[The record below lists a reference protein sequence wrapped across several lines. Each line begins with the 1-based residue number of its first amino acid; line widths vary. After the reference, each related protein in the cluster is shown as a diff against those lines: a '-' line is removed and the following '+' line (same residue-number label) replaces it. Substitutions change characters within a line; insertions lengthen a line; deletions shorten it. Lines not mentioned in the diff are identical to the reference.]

1 MLTIGFINL
10 CECVTAYTYK
20 NVKGKGKGH
29 VYILVP
35 GYTQKRF
42 CNITVVFGGCL
53 VAQNT
58 VAEIWS
64 NAW

>member
-1 MLTIGFINL
+1 MEHIPAQI
-10 CECVTAYTYK
+10 
-20 NVKGKGKGH
+20 
-29 VYILVP
+29 VYQPL
-35 GYTQKRF
+35 YTQKIF

-53 VAQNT
+53 VAQNI

>member
-1 MLTIGFINL
+1 MLYHHTLRKDF
-10 CECVTAYTYK
+10 V
-20 NVKGKGKGH
+20 
-29 VYILVP
+29 IL
-35 GYTQKRF
+35 G
-42 CNITVVFGGCL
+42 CIGGCL

>member
-1 MLTIGFINL
+1 MTRIWN
-10 CECVTAYTYK
+10 YK
-20 NVKGKGKGH
+20 CD
-29 VYILVP
+29 
-35 GYTQKRF
+35 YTQKR

-53 VAQNT
+53 VSQNT

>member
-1 MLTIGFINL
+1 MITSFRLKRNGSNQ
-10 CECVTAYTYK
+10 VD
-20 NVKGKGKGH
+20 VS
-29 VYILVP
+29 
-35 GYTQKRF
+35 YTQTRF
-42 CNITVVFGGCL
+42 CNITVILQLYYSYIGGCL